1 MASVDENADGGV
13 VTAVTTEN
21 ADEISVDDER
31 FEVADGNLKLKDG
44 MDLDFES
51 DTSPIEVTIT
61 ATAAG
66 DNATHTVSVSINDAN
81 DAPEITVAAMTTDDA
96 MAAGVDPDLMVSE
109 NSDGS
114 VPDGVVAHIAL
125 SDQDSGDT
133 HTLTVSDDRFETIEA
148 FGQWWL
154 KLKADAELDYETE
167 PTVMV
172 TVTVTDD
179 GEPAMSASAE
189 VTIMVTDANDAP
201 TIAVA
206 DGETPDGMPASST
219 VDENVAGAILGEIT
233 LSDED
238 EGQMHTLSTSDDRF
252 VTKQDAQGGWWL
264 ALADGV
270 SLDHEAEDGSVM
282 VTVTVTDDGDP
293 AMSASTDVTITVNDV
308 NEAPEAGT
316 QPTVTAEAGV
326 DLAAEIDL
334 AALFSDPDDGD
345 EIVRWELSGNPS
357 WLKLTVQFGEDDGN
371 QTITGLLTGKPDP
384 GDDSSHMVTITA
396 TDGDGESGSASF
408 YVVVDDGN
416 DEITAINLYHL
427 KDDGTDGDKNFSYT
441 VDVDE
446 NHAGEVNLGRVTVDD
461 LDSPHHPHGQHQV
474 IVTGGQAKNFEIKED
489 AEGGLWLVKKAGVE
503 FDHEPNPD
511 GVKVTIQAA
520 DINGDKYPD
529 NHPTKAKEF
538 KGERKTQDITVL
550 INDKDDDPVTNV
562 EQGKAGWWVTVD
574 EDLEAEDVT
583 TAGQWLTFMLQ
594 TDGVNAAFKDE
605 DDGQDD
611 PTYKI
616 EVLNGPAFL
625 EIDKEGVIK
634 NKKGMLPPDDEEGG
648 VFNVRVTAEYD
659 DKSPVHFDF
668 QLTVAFSGDDN
679 EDNDAPEIDDVSRRH
694 YTEGQGV
701 GVVVATFTVD
711 DDENDLTGHPFAPGM
726 PVITGVVN
734 DRDTNNDADNDAT
747 INAENPADGYG
758 LVFEIKQ
765 VGTSNTYQI
774 VTKEDPATKNV
785 DETDTYLNHEKARE
799 LAITVQVSDDADGT
813 DTEIIKIDIRNEN
826 EAPDYD
832 IDETA
837 VSVPQFIA
845 DEEGLNA
852 NLQGK
857 VRVFIKLFDVWED
870 EDGNDDDDELTFD
883 AVSEVPWIKVLYGGA
898 GKWEDIQVGPDG
910 EPGGNDDVTWA
921 TGEGTE
927 TPDIV
932 LGDSRG
938 APAEGDEWVL
948 VVEIDRSAA
957 NNRQSDVTIDLG
969 PGRPPAGGGTFTL
982 TATDEPGRKGTQEI
996 YVSVTDDNLPANT
1009 AKAVTISGTPMEG
1022 RHLTANFDETK
1033 DPDLAGD
1040 ASPAL
1045 VVYTWS
1051 AQEVNNDGEDVGEA
1065 VERQVGISN
1074 RYAPTQDD
1082 VDKKITVS
1090 VSYYELVPTTGSTA
1104 GTPGQRGDLMLE
1116 SAPQDGGS
1124 ASTAVVSDAQS
1135 PGVWNIRLRTN
1146 DENDGLTAE
1155 VGGND
1160 KDGTEDSVFE
1170 YTWEKSVNGRG
1181 GWGPA
1186 DPADEKSDRDLE
1198 LADGDGEY
1206 YRLVVTYT
1214 DDGDFQER
1222 HVSNIL
1228 KVGELT
1234 NARGDAPELES
1245 DGQTQVGGI
1254 LQVDN
1259 VPTGASVQWQRQV
1272 GPRGDENQNWV
1283 DVPGATGAT
1292 LSITADHANLVLRA
1306 MVTSTDK
1313 DGNVTDIDVTG
1324 SATISGLPNTPP
1336 SMVKNHTID
1345 AQVDDMGD
1353 STQVHGTVD
1362 LSTLFEDL
1370 NGDRLTFE
1378 VTTFTPSGVADRSTG
1393 TPTSGDSRNTE
1404 FVGGNSDH
1412 VVSFKING
1420 NTGTLSYVTDLK
1432 SAHDGQGGDGAD
1444 GEGNWVSFTVRANDA
1459 EGDRPTAMVN
1469 VRLNV
1474 KPSDIVATPNTEVV
1488 QTDYT
1493 LPEQTFTKD
1502 TLIATLDVRDENFS
1516 GSPTVPGHPYG
1527 IHTVVPSDDRF
1538 GIRHTGTDPKKDGDG
1553 DGSTWE
1559 LYIKKGVTF
1568 DFDGAKDANPA
1579 TTDKEVE
1586 IKLTITATDGGGK
1599 MIEKKNLITITIT
1612 NVDDGGSEDPGQQ
1625 PGEGDTVPGLSD
1637 NEDPDDND
1645 RTDDGSGGDD
1655 DIDGGWTPPPPG
1667 MSIGLIEDFV
1677 DNMNGFDQDL
1687 LEDFMLIIDDGIDIA

>member
-31 FEVADGNLKLKDG
+31 FEVAGGNLKLKDG
-44 MDLDFES
+44 MDLDFEA

-66 DNATHTVSVSINDAN
+66 DNATHTVSVAINDAN

-114 VPDGVVAHIAL
+114 IPGAVVAHIAL

-148 FGQWWL
+148 YGQWWL
-154 KLKADAELDYETE
+154 KLKAGAELDYETE

-179 GEPAMSASAE
+179 GDPAMSASAE
-189 VTIMVTDANDAP
+189 VTVMVTDANDAP

-219 VDENVAGAILGEIT
+219 VDENVAGAILGAIT

-238 EGQMHTLSTSDDRF
+238 EGQMHTLSTSDERF

-316 QPTVTAEAGV
+316 QPTVTAEADV

-345 EIVRWELSGNPS
+345 EIVRWELSGNPT
-357 WLKLTVQFGEDDGN
+357 WLKLTVRFGEDDGN
-371 QTITGLLTGKPDP
+371 QTVTGLLTGKPKA

-446 NHAGEVNLGRVTVDD
+446 NHSGEVNLGRVTVDD

-474 IVTGGQAKNFEIKED
+474 IVTGAQARNFEIKED
-489 AEGGLWLVKKAGVE
+489 AEGGLWLVKKAGAS
-503 FDHEPNPD
+503 FDHEAAAE
-511 GVKVTIQAA
+511 VKVTIQAV
-520 DINGDKYPD
+520 DINGDKYPAS
-529 NHPTKAKEF
+529 HPVAAERGEF
-538 KGERKTQDITVL
+538 KGYEEEQIVIVL

-562 EQGKAGWWVTVD
+562 ERGKAGWWVTVD
-574 EDLEAEDVT
+574 EDLEAEAV
-583 TAGQWLTFMLQ
+583 TAGQWLTFKLQ
-594 TDGVNAAFKDE
+594 TEGVNAAFKDE

-611 PTYKI
+611 PTYTI
-616 EVLNGPAFL
+616 EVLNGPEFL
-625 EIDKEGVIK
+625 EIDKGGVIK
-634 NKKGMLPPDDEEGG
+634 NKKGMLPPDDEEGD

-668 QLTVAFSGDDN
+668 QLTVAFSGEDN

-694 YTEGQGV
+694 YTEGEGA

-734 DRDTNNDADNDAT
+734 DRDADDEDNDAS
-747 INAENPADGYG
+747 INPGNPAEGYG

-799 LAITVQVSDDADGT
+799 LAITVQVSDAGET
-813 DTEIIKIDIRNEN
+813 DTEIIKIDIRDEN

-832 IDETA
+832 IDETV

-870 EDGNDDDDELTFD
+870 EDENDDDNELTFD
-883 AVSEVPWIKVLYGGA
+883 AVPKVPWITVLYGGA

-910 EPGGNDDVTWA
+910 ESGGNDDVTWA

-932 LGDSRG
+932 LGDSPG
-938 APAEGDEWVL
+938 APAEGDDWVL

-982 TATDEPGRKGTQEI
+982 TATDEPGRKGTQDI
-996 YVSVTDDNLPANT
+996 YVSVTDDNLPADT

-1033 DPDLAGD
+1033 DPDLAGP

-1051 AQEVNNDGEDVGEA
+1051 AQAVNDEDDGA
-1065 VERQVGISN
+1065 PVERQVGVSN
-1074 RYAPTQDD
+1074 RYTPSQDD

-1090 VSYYELVPTTGSTA
+1090 VSYYELVPLD
-1104 GTPGQRGDLMLE
+1104 PVPEGQRGTLVLASE
-1116 SAPQDGGS
+1116 AQIGGS
-1124 ASTAVVSDAQS
+1124 KSTSVVSDAQN

-1146 DENDGLTAE
+1146 DENDGLTAD
-1155 VGGND
+1155 VSMTD
-1160 KDGTEDSVFE
+1160 KDDIPEDNSAPE

-1186 DPADEKSDRDLE
+1186 DPDGDDPDDTSDFNLA
-1198 LADGDGEY
+1198 LADGKGEY

-1228 KVGELT
+1228 KVGKLT
-1234 NARGDAPELES
+1234 DAGENAPALQS
-1245 DGQTQVGGI
+1245 TGQNEVGGI
-1254 LQVDN
+1254 LQVNN
-1259 VPTGASVQWQRQV
+1259 VPMGASVQWQRQV
-1272 GPRGDENQNWV
+1272 GPAGPENENWV

-1292 LSITADHANLVLRA
+1292 LSITADHAGMVLRA
-1306 MVTSTDK
+1306 MVTSTK
-1313 DGNVTDIDVTG
+1313 DGNVTDIDVTD
-1324 SATISGLPNTPP
+1324 SATIDDLPNTAPT
-1336 SMVKNHTID
+1336 MVKNHTID
-1345 AQVDDMGD
+1345 APVDDMGD

-1370 NGDRLTFE
+1370 NGDKLTYS
-1378 VTTFTPSGVADRSTG
+1378 VTGFTPSVSDLSTVD
-1393 TPTSGDSRNTE
+1393 TDPRNTE
-1404 FVGGNSDH
+1404 WTGAGEDH
-1412 VVSFKING
+1412 VVSFKVNG
-1420 NTGTLSYVTDLK
+1420 ATGTLSYVTDLK
-1432 SAHDGQGGDGAD
+1432 RAHDGDGTDAGG
-1444 GEGNWVSFTVRANDA
+1444 NMVSFTISASDNRGGTPA
-1459 EGDRPTAMVN
+1459 TAMVH

-1474 KPSDIVATPNTEVV
+1474 KPSDIELTDPAAETTPLVGHG
-1488 QTDYT
+1488 
-1493 LPEQTFTKD
+1493 TFTEGAVAFVESD
-1502 TLIATLDVRDENFS
+1502 TPATGNEILAVINVLDEN
-1516 GSPTVPGHPYG
+1516 SPMHTYGQHKVTVSHDHLFEITNENPGDAKYK
-1527 IHTVVPSDDRF
+1527 DD
-1538 GIRHTGTDPKKDGDG
+1538 DM
-1553 DGSTWE
+1553 STWQ
-1559 LYIKKGVTF
+1559 LRLKKGATF
-1568 DFDGAKDANPA
+1568 DHEAEGDADRNA
-1579 TTDKEVE
+1579 EGYQ

-1599 MIEKKNLITITIT
+1599 TIVKKDVITITI
-1612 NVDDGGSEDPGQQ
+1612 NDDKLEPDAPPGT
-1625 PGEGDTVPGLSD
+1625 DVPGL
-1637 NEDPDDND
+1637 DDDDGDSND
-1645 RTDDGSGGDD
+1645 TENDTDDTDGDD

-1687 LEDFMLIIDDGIDIA
+1687 LEDFTLIIDDGIDIA